1 MNADLPAFSPTWA
14 LFTSEWNQG
23 SEVKDGVGLT
33 CYGILE
39 VTSLSSRFKSSGC

>member
-1 MNADLPAFSPTWA
+1 MAELGVYERRPTQPFSPTWA

-33 CYGILE
+33 CYGMLE
-39 VTSLSSRFKSSGC
+39 VTSLV